1 MRKVISKETIDSQTN
16 QKAND
21 AKRVPA
27 ARADV
32 TILDKAPCTTV
43 ISTALSF
50 QIVS

>member
-1 MRKVISKETIDSQTN
+1 MRKVISEQTVNSPTN

-21 AKRVPA
+21 AKSALA

-43 ISTALSF
+43 IETALSF

>member
-1 MRKVISKETIDSQTN
+1 MRKVISMQTADSPTN

-21 AKRVPA
+21 AKRALA

-43 ISTALSF
+43 IETALSF